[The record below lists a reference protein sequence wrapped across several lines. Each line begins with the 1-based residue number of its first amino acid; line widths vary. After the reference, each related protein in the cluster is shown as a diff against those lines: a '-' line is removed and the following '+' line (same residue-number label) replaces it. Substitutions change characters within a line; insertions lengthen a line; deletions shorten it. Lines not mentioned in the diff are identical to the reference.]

1 MTSFSKKIVTF
12 DECITIRHYEYD
24 IIEECEEKKGR
35 DWQRT
40 SDLICRE
47 FKQPIE
53 NGGCGGNW
61 NVLQNKLDELTEP
74 WWYLIGQLWFNLY
87 KFAKRIEESS
97 SDEDDELHDI
107 IISGEPTI
115 KADTSDK

>member
-61 NVLQNKLDELTEP
+61 NVLQNKF
-74 WWYLIGQLWFNLY
+74 WFNLY

-97 SDEDDELHDI
+97 SDEDDLHEI
-107 IISGEPTI
+107 NISDEQS
-115 KADTSDK
+115 ADK

>member
-24 IIEECEEKKGR
+24 IIEECEEKKGK

-74 WWYLIGQLWFNLY
+74 WWYLVGQLWFNLY

-97 SDEDDELHDI
+97 SDEEDELHDI
-107 IISGEPTI
+107 IISDEPS
-115 KADTSDK
+115 ADNSYNV